1 MTPPMPQPPK
11 RPQPQPGWPRRPG
24 PHRFTDWAAI

>member
-1 MTPPMPQPPK
+1 MSSHIPQTRFDSPPLHRAPL
-11 RPQPQPGWPRRPG
+11 